1 MSTRHRADAQGRSRV
16 GALLFTLATA
26 CGLWFGATA
35 PEVSPVTPP
44 PVPDVAQGPVPAT
57 GNLP

>member
-1 MSTRHRADAQGRSRV
+1 MSTRHRADTPARSRV
-16 GALLFTLATA
+16 GALLFTVATA

-44 PVPDVAQGPVPAT
+44 PVPDIAQGPVPAT
-57 GNLP
+57 GNPP